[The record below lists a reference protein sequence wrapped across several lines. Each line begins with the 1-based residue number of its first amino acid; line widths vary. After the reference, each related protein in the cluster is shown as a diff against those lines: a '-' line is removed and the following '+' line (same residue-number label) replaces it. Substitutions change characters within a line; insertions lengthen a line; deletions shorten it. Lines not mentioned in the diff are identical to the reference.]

1 MFVRYVPEVSKAS
14 PFSFDVGDIQL
25 LFIPG
30 ETLWLSEG
38 TVKFFTSHS
47 MMKKSID
54 EGNFKFFKPTNK
66 DANPSDL
73 STYSNEDFEQI
84 VHGFY
89 DVGKLN
95 QFRAEMSHEDM
106 LSKYIFRDQINK
118 IEKLDIPKH
127 LEYAS
132 RMFFSLKLTNKMYV
146 AESKLSPT
154 R

>member
-1 MFVRYVPEVSKAS
+1 MFVRYIPDLRTPNPTDIGIASKN
-14 PFSFDVGDIQL
+14 F

-30 ETLWLSEG
+30 ETQWVNEG
-38 TVKFFTSHS
+38 DKELFLKHPGTKIFTE
-47 MMKKSID
+47 K
-54 EGNFKFFKPTNK
+54 GYFKFFQPAKK
-66 DANPSDL
+66 DAEPSDL
-73 STYSNEDFEQI
+73 ASYSKEDFEQI

-89 DVGKLN
+89 DLTKLT
-95 QFRAEMSHEDM
+95 QFRTDMSHEDM

-118 IEKLDIPKH
+118 IEKLGIPKH

-132 RMFFSLKLTNKMYV
+132 RMFFSVKLTDKMYI